1 MKKRS
6 FWVTLATLGPIGYMI
21 APGTLATG
29 LTVPFIYWIRL
40 NMHGEWHYAIMI
52 ALFFVLSFICIERA
66 LIYFPG
72 QRDPSAIVL
81 DECLGTFL
89 TFYDI
94 PPHLQ
99 WFVIGFLL
107 FRALDILKPFGIRK
121 CEMFIDAWGIMLDD
135 VLAGVLANIIL
146 HLSYCYLPLIL

>member
-1 MKKRS
+1 MKRRS
-6 FWVTLATLGPIGYMI
+6 FWTTLATLGPIGYTI
-21 APGTLATG
+21 APGTIATV
-29 LTVPFIYWIRL
+29 LTVPFVYWMRL
-40 NMHGEWHYAIMI
+40 SMRGEWHYAVMI
-52 ALFFVLSFICIERA
+52 VLFFVFSFICVERA

-89 TFYDI
+89 TFYAV

-107 FRALDILKPFGIRK
+107 FRAIDILKPFGIRK
-121 CEMFIDAWGIMLDD
+121 CEMFIGAWGVMLDD
-135 VLAGVLANIIL
+135 VLAGVLTNIIL
-146 HLSYCYLPLIL
+146 QLSYRYLPVIF